1 VAALVWF
8 LQFQAHKFSMLA
20 AVVVVDTQ
28 TPD

>member
-8 LQFQAHKFSMLA
+8 LQFQAHKFSTLEV
-20 AVVVVDTQ
+20 VVVVDMQ